1 MTRHAR
7 AMIHSAAALSL
18 HDRALHAAQAGD
30 TLHALALR
38 AAGEAL
44 HWLAGGDLASK
55 RVAAK
60 CARDY
65 LRAARREREAAH
77 A

>member
-1 MTRHAR
+1 MSKHAR
-7 AMIHSAAALSL
+7 ALIHSAAALSL
-18 HDRALHAAQAGD
+18 HDRALRAAQAGD

-44 HWLAGGDLASK
+44 HWLAGGDVASK

-65 LRAARREREAAH
+65 LRAAKRERRIAH
-77 A
+77 V